1 MSSAQT
7 GARAW
12 IDGAA
17 RGNPGAAGFGVL
29 LDTADGQE
37 SLIGYLGRTT
47 NNVAEYA
54 GLVAAL
60 SLAVRR
66 NVSRLEI
73 FSDSQLMVRQM
84 LGRYRVKAA
93 HLKPLF
99 LRASSLRREI
109 SRVDFHH
116 IDREENSRA
125 DGLANRA
132 IDERAP
138 LPGWLDLGMSVE
150 AG

>member
-1 MSSAQT
+1 LSGADRT
-7 GARAW
+7 GRAW

-17 RGNPGAAGFGVL
+17 RGNPGAAGFGVHL
-29 LDTADGQE
+29 EINGRVET
-37 SLIGYLGRTT
+37 LIGYLGETT

-60 SLAVRR
+60 ALARR
-66 NVSRLEI
+66 MAVDHLTI
-73 FSDSQLMVRQM
+73 FSDSQLLVRQM
-84 LGRYRVKAA
+84 LGQYRVKAA

-99 LRASSLRREI
+99 ISASRLRRQIPTVEI
-109 SRVDFHH
+109 HH
-116 IDREENSRA
+116 VDREDNSRA

-138 LPGWLDLGMSVE
+138 FPDWLELSV
-150 AG
+150 AQ

>member
-1 MSSAQT
+1 MSGAQKE
-7 GARAW
+7 ARAW

-29 LDTADGQE
+29 FDATGSE
-37 SLIGYLGRTT
+37 ENLIGYLGKTT

-54 GLVAAL
+54 GLIAAL

-66 NVSRLEI
+66 DVTRLEI

-84 LGRYRVKAA
+84 LGQYRVKAA

-99 LRASSLRREI
+99 FRASSLRRKL

-116 IDREENSRA
+116 IDRAENRRA
-125 DGLANRA
+125 DGLANQA

-138 LPGWLDLGMSVE
+138 LPGWLDLGITVE
-150 AG
+150 TG